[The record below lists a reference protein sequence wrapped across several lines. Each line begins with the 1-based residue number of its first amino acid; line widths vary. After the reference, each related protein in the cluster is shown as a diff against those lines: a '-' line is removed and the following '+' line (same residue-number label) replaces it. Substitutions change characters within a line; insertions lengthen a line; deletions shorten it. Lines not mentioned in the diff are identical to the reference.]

1 MNRTVYPNTKAI
13 PRGPIKPAPGPF
25 VPFELSFVAM
35 DSSRY
40 QEANETVLPRLGNSI
55 DWHGT
60 RDGVA
65 LIQFNSKL

>member
-1 MNRTVYPNTKAI
+1 
-13 PRGPIKPAPGPF
+13 
-25 VPFELSFVAM
+25 M

-40 QEANETVLPRLGNSI
+40 QEANETVLPRLDNSI

-60 RDGVA
+60 RDGVVA